1 MGEQTAKELVKRY
14 FDALNAGDSDAAL
27 ACLGEDVVHDLG
39 GGKREIGREKFRWT
53 LGLVGR
59 NFRET
64 FADLVVMTTG
74 DGGRASAECTVHGTY
89 EATAEGFP
97 PAGGQRNSIAA
108 GLFFD
113 IEDGSLSR
121 VTEYRDRTA
130 WAAQL
135 SGN

>member
-1 MGEQTAKELVKRY
+1 M
-14 FDALNAGDSDAAL
+14 
-27 ACLGEDVVHDLG
+27 
-39 GGKREIGREKFRWT
+39 
-53 LGLVGR
+53 
-59 NFRET
+59 
-64 FADLVVMTTG
+64 MTG

-97 PAGGQRNSIAA
+97 PADGQRYSIPA
-108 GLFFD
+108 GFFFEID
-113 IEDGSLSR
+113 DGSLSR